1 MEKGRDEGA
10 LAQQRQTIIAAK
22 QMGMEIVAIAA
33 LVGLTETEVQEIL
46 NQPQAEG

>member
-1 MEKGRDEGA
+1 
-10 LAQQRQTIIAAK
+10 
-22 QMGMEIVAIAA
+22 VATIAA